1 MTSSFTSDNR
11 SEALK
16 LLLMLQYRPTDGIT
30 DVNKRVKTKKG
41 KGVSTQK
48 RGKQSSSQIL
58 QGLKVIFQVFTSNNY
73 VPPES

>member
-30 DVNKRVKTKKG
+30 DVNKRVKKKKG

-58 QGLKVIFQVFTSNNY
+58 QGSKVIFQVFTSNNY

>member
-30 DVNKRVKTKKG
+30 DVNKRVKKKKG

-58 QGLKVIFQVFTSNNY
+58 QGSKVIFQVFTTNNY

>member
-30 DVNKRVKTKKG
+30 DVNKRVKKKKG
-41 KGVSTQK
+41 KRVSTQK

-58 QGLKVIFQVFTSNNY
+58 QGSKVIFQVFTSNNY

>member
-1 MTSSFTSDNR
+1 
-11 SEALK
+11 
-16 LLLMLQYRPTDGIT
+16 MLQYRPTDGIT
-30 DVNKRVKTKKG
+30 DVNKRVKKKKG

-58 QGLKVIFQVFTSNNY
+58 QGSKVIFQVFTTNNY

>member
-58 QGLKVIFQVFTSNNY
+58 QGSKVIFQVFTSNNC